1 MQNVNLDRS
10 RVISGESEEE
20 LRKKIVSEMEKE
32 YEDIKKENEE
42 NMKRQIE
49 LQELEYQQRIKEIEN
64 KKEEET

>member
-32 YEDIKKENEE
+32 YEDIKK
-42 NMKRQIE
+42 
-49 LQELEYQQRIKEIEN
+49 
-64 KKEEET
+64 

>member
-42 NMKRQIE
+42 NMKKQIE
-49 LQELEYQQRIKEIEN
+49 QQ
-64 KKEEET
+64 

>member
-20 LRKKIVSEMEKE
+20 LRKKIVLEMEKE

-42 NMKRQIE
+42 NMKKQIE
-49 LQELEYQQRIKEIEN
+49 QQ
-64 KKEEET
+64 

>member
-10 RVISGESEEE
+10 RVISGDSEEE

-42 NMKRQIE
+42 NMKKQIE
-49 LQELEYQQRIKEIEN
+49 QQ
-64 KKEEET
+64 